1 MKYAKIFMIMVIAI
15 GSLGCKKEDNIQP
28 SANYIKPNDY
38 LSDKKYKTL
47 IVEVNYIDGYQPT
60 DEAIKNMKNFLI
72 ERLNKPK
79 GIKIGWNKI
88 ASPRKTSYSVN
99 DIKALE
105 KSTRK
110 HYPMGDILVMHVL
123 FLDNGYV
130 YDTDNTKYLG
140 IAYGPTSMAIFQK
153 TVADY
158 SGGLGQPSNEMLE
171 TTIINHEIGHLLGLV
186 NNGTPMLNHHQDK
199 AHGNHCN
206 DENCLMYYATETTDI
221 IGNLLGNNI
230 PQLDQHCINDLR
242 GNGGK

>member
-88 ASPRKTSYSVN
+88 ASPRKTSYSVT
-99 DIKALE
+99 IL
-105 KSTRK
+105 K
-110 HYPMGDILVMHVL
+110 H
-123 FLDNGYV
+123 
-130 YDTDNTKYLG
+130 
-140 IAYGPTSMAIFQK
+140 
-153 TVADY
+153 
-158 SGGLGQPSNEMLE
+158 
-171 TTIINHEIGHLLGLV
+171 
-186 NNGTPMLNHHQDK
+186 
-199 AHGNHCN
+199 
-206 DENCLMYYATETTDI
+206 
-221 IGNLLGNNI
+221 
-230 PQLDQHCINDLR
+230 
-242 GNGGK
+242 